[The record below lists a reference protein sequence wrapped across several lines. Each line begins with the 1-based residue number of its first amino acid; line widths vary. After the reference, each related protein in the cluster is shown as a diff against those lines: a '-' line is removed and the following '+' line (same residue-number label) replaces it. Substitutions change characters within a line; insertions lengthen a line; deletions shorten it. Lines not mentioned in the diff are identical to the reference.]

1 MTTARFIKTK
11 TLLPY
16 YIIYG
21 DNDLFKQDFIR
32 EMIEVSLT
40 GKVDPSAVNSF
51 DVSDKE
57 GDVSAGDI
65 IERASTMSFFS
76 ERTVVIVREFQKLKK
91 DDLERLMKFLPA
103 IPAACNMVLTSSL
116 DNRDIEKRILGPY
129 NIPSQNTFNF
139 SSGHT
144 ADIRKWADNYLAAA
158 EKKIDVEVLDYL
170 IEEANSDATAVKNEL
185 DKMLLI
191 SGEREEVGR
200 KDFDDVRGVD
210 REYDIWALTAA
221 VGNRDEKK
229 AYVVLDKIYE
239 DIGPEGI
246 LGAIFSEIRKIYII
260 RYFTGRKEDSKAL
273 KYVYNNPRALGIVRQ
288 YVKNFSNAPY
298 VDILDIIKEAD
309 KRIKLSSRQ
318 NARTILYM
326 MLQKM
331 FLRLEHK

>member
-1 MTTARFIKTK
+1 MPTARFIKSK

-21 DNDLFKQDFIR
+21 DNDLFKEEFIK
-32 EMIEVSLT
+32 EILEVFLT
-40 GKVDPSAVNSF
+40 GKIDPSAVQAF

-57 GDVSAGDI
+57 GEVTAGDI
-65 IERASTMSFFS
+65 IEKASTMAFFS
-76 ERTVVIVREFQKLKK
+76 ERTVVIVKEFQKLKK
-91 DDLERLMKFLPA
+91 DELERLMKFLPGV
-103 IPAACNMVLTSSL
+103 PAACNMVLASSL
-116 DNRDIEKRILGPY
+116 DHRDMEKRILGVFG
-129 NIPSQNTFNF
+129 IPAQNVFNF

-144 ADIRKWADNYLAAA
+144 ADIKKWANNYLSTAG
-158 EKKIDVEVLDYL
+158 KKIDEEVLDY
-170 IEEANSDATAVKNEL
+170 IIDEANSGAAEVKNEL

-191 SGEREEVGR
+191 SGDREEVGR
-200 KDFDDVRGVD
+200 KDFNDVRGVD
-210 REYDIWALTAA
+210 KEYDIWALTAA
-221 VGNRDEKK
+221 VGSRDEKK
-229 AYVVLDKIYE
+229 AYVVLDRIYD

-260 RYFTGRKEDSKAL
+260 RYFTGRNEDSKAL

-288 YVKNFSNAPY
+288 YVKNFRNAPY
-298 VDILDIIKEAD
+298 VDILDILKEAD

-331 FLRLEHK
+331 FLRLENK